1 MKEFILKDVDF
12 ILTQLEAKI
21 EIDLEKTKE
30 LRKRLKKAQKKVE
43 LLEKWVIGKVQ
54 WFSKEEERIC

>member
-30 LRKRLKKAQKKVE
+30 LRKRLKKAQKKEVD
-43 LLEKWVIGKVQ
+43 
-54 WFSKEEERIC
+54 